1 MEARR
6 YDERVDDRSET
17 GVTDRKTKAFRFYVS
32 QEFIDIA
39 ADAIAAQ
46 TKKNGRFSTLRS
58 ALESSCEHISPSQI
72 DPDDLA
78 AFLATSHLHGDIRI
92 HLNIYESWGDRFDQ
106 LKAKLSEIAETRVYD
121 WVAIAYLL
129 HLSVQNDRY

>member
-1 MEARR
+1 M
-6 YDERVDDRSET
+6 
-17 GVTDRKTKAFRFYVS
+17 TDRKTKAFRFYVS